1 MRIRNILARAVALGL
16 ALPILAPAA
25 YAAPAQIAFPPPAG
39 MTITT
44 GTPGNG
50 LELRVNATSDPRFL
64 RQLSPYRT
72 SERPGTIVVDTGAHF
87 LYLVLGNGWAM
98 RYGIGVARD
107 GFEWSGTHN
116 VTAKREWPGWTPP
129 AEMRQRKPG
138 LPEYMEGGAE
148 NPLGARALYLY
159 RHGKDTKYRIHGTS
173 NASTIGRKTSAGC
186 IRLFNQ
192 DAIDLF
198 DRVPLGTRVL
208 VRSPEQSLAAEG
220 AFVEL
225 ENGYLVP
232 AGSPEALAFEER
244 QAKAAEA
251 EAEVFTQIN

>member
-129 AEMRQRKPG
+129 AEMRQRQPG
-138 LPEYMEGGAE
+138 LPEYMEGGAD
-148 NPLGARALYLY
+148 NPLGARALYIGSTL
-159 RHGKDTKYRIHGTS
+159 YRIHGT
-173 NASTIGRKTSAGC
+173 NQPWTIGQNVSSGC
-186 IRLFNQ
+186 IRMTNQ
-192 DAIDLF
+192 DVIDLYS
-198 DRVPLGTRVL
+198 RVGVGTKV
-208 VRSPEQSLAAEG
+208 V
-220 AFVEL
+220 VM
-225 ENGYLVP
+225 
-232 AGSPEALAFEER
+232 
-244 QAKAAEA
+244 
-251 EAEVFTQIN
+251 